1 MVKILEIKEM
11 WKMLLVEN
19 TNNGKNIVG
28 GKHQQ
33 WHKTPTMA

>member
-19 TNNGKNIVG
+19 TNNGKNVVG

-33 WHKTPTMA
+33 RHKPATA